1 VYARAQEAVGCKV
14 RLVWL
19 GLILAGYFQGQHAS
33 LADSIQSDNAKL
45 LYEEPRTLTGAIYAA
60 GSSGQLLFKFKR
72 QATRSGATLN
82 VLREYTYPDGKLAAR
97 ERVVYEGD
105 NLVSYQL
112 EELQTGAGGSAKV
125 RRDPKKQAKGTLEFE
140 YRKEAGG
147 ANRPKVSDE
156 QLKPSTLMNDMVG
169 PFLLSHWDAL
179 IAREK
184 VKCRYIVIPRA
195 ETVGFTFTK
204 ESELTWKGREVI
216 VVKMEPTSPIISALV
231 DPLFFTIEK
240 ASPHRVLQ
248 YVGRTTPKIKAGGKW
263 KDLDAVTVFDW
274 K

>member
-1 VYARAQEAVGCKV
+1 MGCRV

-19 GLILAGYFQGQHAS
+19 GLILAGYFRGQQAS
-33 LADSIQSDNAKL
+33 PADFIQSENVRL
-45 LYEEPRTLTGAIYAA
+45 RYEEPKTVTGAIYAP
-60 GSSGQLLFKFKR
+60 GPSGQLLFKFKR
-72 QATRSGATLN
+72 QAARSGATLN

-112 EELQTGAGGSAKV
+112 EELQTGAGGSAKI
-125 RRDPKKQAKGTLEFE
+125 RRDPKNPAKGTLKFE

-147 ANRPKVSDE
+147 ANRPKAGDE
-156 QLKPSTLMNDMVG
+156 QLKPDTLMNDMVA
-169 PFLLSHWDAL
+169 PFLLSHWDSL

-184 VKCRYIVIPRA
+184 VKCRYIVIPRI

-204 ESELTWKGREVI
+204 ESESTWKGREVI
-216 VVKMEPTSPIISALV
+216 VLRMEPTSPIISALV
-231 DPLFFTIEK
+231 DPLYFTIEK

-248 YVGRTTPKIKAGGKW
+248 YVGRTTPKIKVGGKW